1 MTTETVIVGYART
14 PIGKFG
20 GGFKPLSAM
29 DLGAEAIKAALDRA
43 GVSPEQVGYCIMGHV
58 IQAGQAEITS
68 KQAAVSA
75 GLPMEVPCTTT
86 NKVCLSGMTAIAEAD
101 RHIRVGDFDIVVAGG
116 MESMTNAPYLL
127 PEARFGYKRGS
138 GEILDAMM
146 WDGLTDP
153 FEHKPMGAVSDPP
166 NEELGISRE
175 DQDEFSV
182 ESHQRAAD
190 AWKNGRFEGEVVPVE
205 VPQDKGDPQTVD
217 QDEGF
222 RSDASLDTMSKL
234 PAVFT
239 QDGTITPGNS
249 SQVSDGGAAVVLT
262 TREKAEELGLT
273 PLATIRGW
281 ATTAGPKNWLHNQP
295 GDAIQ
300 KVSKHLDLDP
310 AGYDLYEINEAFAAV
325 VIQAMR
331 DLNISR
337 DKVNVNGGAVAI
349 GHPIGCTGT
358 RIVVTLLHELHNR
371 GGGRGVAALCGGGG
385 QGDGLVIEVEG

>member
-20 GGFKPLSAM
+20 GGFQPLSAM

-68 KQAAVSA
+68 KQAAVNA

-86 NKVCLSGMTAIAEAD
+86 NKVCLSGMTAIAEGD

-127 PEARFGYKRGS
+127 PEARFGYRRGS
-138 GEILDAMM
+138 GEIIDSMM

-175 DQDEFSV
+175 EQDEYSV

-190 AWKNGRFEGEVVPVE
+190 AWKNGRFDGEVVPVE
-205 VPQDKGDPQTVD
+205 VPQKKGDPQTVD

-222 RSDASLDTMSKL
+222 RPDVSLDALGKL

-239 QDGTITPGNS
+239 EDGTITPGNS
-249 SQVSDGGAAVVLT
+249 SQVSDGGAAVVVT
-262 TREKAEELGLT
+262 SRETAEELGLT

-300 KVSKHLDLDP
+300 KISKRLDLDP

-325 VIQAMR
+325 VIQAVR

-337 DKVNVNGGAVAI
+337 DKVNVNGGAVAL

-358 RIVVTLLHELHNR
+358 RIVVTLLNELQNR

-385 QGDGLVIEVEG
+385 QGDAIVIEVEG

>member
-1 MTTETVIVGYART
+1 MTETVIVGYART
-14 PIGKFG
+14 PIGKMG
-20 GGFKPLSAM
+20 GGLKPLTAM
-29 DLGAEAIKAALDRA
+29 DLGTKAIKAALDHS
-43 GVSPEQVGYCIMGHV
+43 GCPPDQVGYVIMGHV
-58 IQAGQAEITS
+58 IQAGQGEITS
-68 KQAAVSA
+68 KQAAVHA
-75 GLPMEVPCTTT
+75 DIPMEVPCTTT

-138 GEILDAMM
+138 GEIIDAMM

-175 DQDEFSV
+175 EQDEYSV

-190 AWKNGRFEGEVVPVE
+190 AWKNGRFDDEVVAVE
-205 VPQDKGDPQTVD
+205 VPQKKGDPQTVD

-222 RSDASLDTMSKL
+222 RPDVSLDSLGKL

-249 SQVSDGGAAVVLT
+249 SQVSDGGAAVVVT
-262 TREKAEELGLT
+262 SRETAEELGLT
-273 PLATIRGW
+273 PVATIRGW

-310 AGYDLYEINEAFAAV
+310 SGYDLYEINEAFAAV
-325 VIQAMR
+325 AIQAIR
-331 DLNISR
+331 DLNLSR

-358 RIVVTLLHELHNR
+358 RIVITLLHELRQR

-385 QGDGLVIEVEG
+385 QGDALVIEVEG